1 MKSIHKK
8 VTRESILALRLVID
22 SNLFKQER
30 PNFTQLR
37 DSEHIQ
43 YIIHVTFT

>member
-1 MKSIHKK
+1 M
-8 VTRESILALRLVID
+8 ALKLIID
-22 SNLFKQER
+22 SNLFKQET
-30 PNFTQLR
+30 PNFTQLG